1 MAKAERTRYVQDCR
15 NLCAG
20 VEARNCG
27 SHAIPLKHFCLWRR
41 QQSEK
46 PCLEGPKARNRLGQE
61 TYRWVWRRP
70 CEGSLSKVGSALTNE
85 QENITVAGESAGAV
99 YAHAH
104 VVENAPV
111 KRAILMSGTLEM
123 SPPRPLSNEA
133 AIVAPIEA
141 KLARI
146 GSSLRTATAEQIIE
160 ALTEA
165 NVVSMWLQQ
174 SPDEPELSEWTRT
187 GNASS
192 LLIGDVEYEVRLR
205 ENWRVATLTHRSRFF
220 GETASRH

>member
-1 MAKAERTRYVQDCR
+1 M
-15 NLCAG
+15 
-20 VEARNCG
+20 
-27 SHAIPLKHFCLWRR
+27 
-41 QQSEK
+41 
-46 PCLEGPKARNRLGQE
+46 
-61 TYRWVWRRP
+61 
-70 CEGSLSKVGSALTNE
+70 
-85 QENITVAGESAGAV
+85 
-99 YAHAH
+99 
-104 VVENAPV
+104 VENAPV

-205 ENWRVATLTHRSRFF
+205 ENWRVATLTHRSRFS